1 MFDEIAK
8 MFEKISRR
16 TDMASTA
23 LKKVGNKDAQE
34 AIESVQKQ
42 LPIMSTNVDLKPMF
56 DTPDEAIEA
65 SKDQD
70 LILMESFKKNLMKYI
85 KEGV

>member
-16 TDMASTA
+16 MDMATTA

-42 LPIMSTNVDLKPMF
+42 LPIMSTNVDPKPMF